1 MLGLGVERLRADMN
15 RLLAFLF
22 HQVIDRRYDI
32 SLSYMFM
39 IFVLY
44 HFDRID
50 QMVLFILFSSFLCKQ
65 LIYTYI
71 TTL

>member
-50 QMVLFILFSSFLCKQ
+50 QMVLFILFSSFHCKQ